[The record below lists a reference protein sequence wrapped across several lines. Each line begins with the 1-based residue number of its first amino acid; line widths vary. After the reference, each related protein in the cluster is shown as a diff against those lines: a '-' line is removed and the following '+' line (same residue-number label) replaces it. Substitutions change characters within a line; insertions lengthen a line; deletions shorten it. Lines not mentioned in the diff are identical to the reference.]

1 MWDAISAV
9 MNSFNDFLWGWF
21 MIILL
26 LGTHIFLTIRTKFV
40 QRKTFKAIKLSV
52 TKDPDSD
59 GDISPFQAL
68 ATALASTIG
77 TGNIIGVGTAIALGG
92 RCGSLVLAHRC
103 FRYRNEVFRVTHRCK
118 VSCKDL

>member
-9 MNSFNDFLWGWF
+9 MNGFNDFLWGWF

-92 RCGSLVLAHRC
+92 PGAVLC
-103 FRYRNEVFRVTHRCK
+103 SPVFS
-118 VSCKDL
+118 VSQRSIPSHSSV

>member
-40 QRKTFKAIKLSV
+40 QI
-52 TKDPDSD
+52 
-59 GDISPFQAL
+59 ISENGIESKPGAAEF
-68 ATALASTIG
+68 
-77 TGNIIGVGTAIALGG
+77 
-92 RCGSLVLAHRC
+92 LV
-103 FRYRNEVFRVTHRCK
+103 
-118 VSCKDL
+118 

>member
-52 TKDPDSD
+52 TRIPIQTVTSARFRLLQQRLPQQSARV
-59 GDISPFQAL
+59 IS
-68 ATALASTIG
+68 
-77 TGNIIGVGTAIALGG
+77 
-92 RCGSLVLAHRC
+92 
-103 FRYRNEVFRVTHRCK
+103 
-118 VSCKDL
+118 

>member
-92 RCGSLVLAHRC
+92 LVRFSGAGSP
-103 FRYRNEVFRVTHRCK
+103 VFSASQRSIPSHSSV
-118 VSCKDL
+118 

>member
-40 QRKTFKAIKLSV
+40 QRKTFKAVSNNNLTLR
-52 TKDPDSD
+52 TKR
-59 GDISPFQAL
+59 I
-68 ATALASTIG
+68 
-77 TGNIIGVGTAIALGG
+77 V
-92 RCGSLVLAHRC
+92 
-103 FRYRNEVFRVTHRCK
+103 
-118 VSCKDL
+118 